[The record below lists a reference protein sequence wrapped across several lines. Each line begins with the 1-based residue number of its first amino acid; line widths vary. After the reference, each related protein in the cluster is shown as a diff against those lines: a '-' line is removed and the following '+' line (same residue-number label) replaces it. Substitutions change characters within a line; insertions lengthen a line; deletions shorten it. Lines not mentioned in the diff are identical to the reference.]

1 MILGQLG
8 GLVGL
13 VHKHFEKGVAAA
25 PSAPSLNP
33 PIATI
38 TYFAYFI
45 FSKSPVLQSVLKS
58 ENCNIYHFIF
68 MAYCRL

>member
-33 PIATI
+33 PFATI
-38 TYFAYFI
+38 NYFAYFI
-45 FSKSPVLQSVLKS
+45 FSKSPVLHVQEISLKS
-58 ENCNIYHFIF
+58 ENCNI
-68 MAYCRL
+68 